1 MTTSRRDFISL
12 ASTLLSPAKDV
23 PCIMHTG
30 DLAVETQE
38 SPFFEH
44 FHFLSIP
51 LEALVK
57 PPEAGIVLTTTPVD
71 QDSYDVDG
79 FKKFIASSG
88 LNEKNLLVH
97 THDIKLSKD
106 QLQAIASG
114 QKNVEVRVISQK
126 GNYVHNFRITASPMI
141 LATIKNKKAAK
152 ETP

>member
-1 MTTSRRDFISL
+1 MTTSRREFFSL
-12 ASTLLSPAKDV
+12 ASSLVAPIKDI

-30 DLAVETQE
+30 DLSVETQE

-51 LEALVK
+51 VEALVN
-57 PPEAGIVLTTTPVD
+57 PAEAGIILTTTPLD

-97 THDIKLSKD
+97 THDVKLSKD

-114 QKNVEVRVISQK
+114 QKDVEVRVISQK
-126 GNYVHNFRITASPMI
+126 GNYVHNFKITASPMI
-141 LATIKNKKAAK
+141 LATIKNKKSAK
-152 ETP
+152 GTK

>member
-1 MTTSRRDFISL
+1 MTTSRRDFLSL
-12 ASTLLSPAKDV
+12 ASSLVAPSKDV
-23 PCIMHTG
+23 PCVMYQG
-30 DLAVETQE
+30 NLSVETQD

-51 LEALVK
+51 LEVLVK
-57 PPEAGIVLTTTPVD
+57 PPESGIVLTTTPLD

-106 QLQAIASG
+106 QLQAIADG
-114 QKNVEVRVISQK
+114 QKDVEVRVISQK

-141 LATIKNKKAAK
+141 LATIKKRTMKKG
-152 ETP
+152 TP